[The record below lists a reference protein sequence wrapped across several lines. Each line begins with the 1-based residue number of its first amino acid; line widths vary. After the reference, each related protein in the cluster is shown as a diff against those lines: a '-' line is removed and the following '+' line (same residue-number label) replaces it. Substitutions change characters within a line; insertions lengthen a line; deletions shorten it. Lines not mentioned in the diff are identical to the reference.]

1 MVVVLAGLLL
11 AALLNSRAMVS
22 ATDNLS
28 PGWRR
33 TTVRAVAVPLD
44 VVGRALRLDRPRAAL
59 DEALGRGDGGVREA
73 DAVEPATT
81 PRKGGGTAKPG
92 TSAPASPRA
101 SGAPGKA
108 ASRPRAS
115 GSGAPA
121 AGPAAGTDRPRRV
134 SAAKPLRLLVAGDSM
149 VELFGQTL
157 VNSID
162 DGGKV
167 KARIEVKYGTG
178 LVRLDAFDWLAHAR
192 DLAATPADLTIV
204 MIGGNDAQDISGSAG
219 RLGMA
224 TKEWQA
230 EYARRARQVMTTL
243 AADGRRV
250 MWVGMPVPRSAKLR
264 RAFESLNSAVR
275 SAAAGNP
282 LVTYVDVWADYAPRG
297 KYVDYLDDGS
307 GRQVK
312 VRNRDG
318 IHLAKP
324 GAAMLARKLR
334 ALVVQEWALD

>member
-44 VVGRALRLDRPRAAL
+44 VAGRALRLDRPRAAL
-59 DEALGRGDGGVREA
+59 DEALGRGEDGSGRQDHGPHRARAAEGWQREA
-73 DAVEPATT
+73 WRLGPPVRRSVA
-81 PRKGGGTAKPG
+81 
-92 TSAPASPRA
+92 
-101 SGAPGKA
+101 
-108 ASRPRAS
+108 RPRQVGAAAARL
-115 GSGAPA
+115 GVGRTRTRARARGGAPA
-121 AGPAAGTDRPRRV
+121 AGERGEALADADRRRLDGG
-134 SAAKPLRLLVAGDSM
+134 ALR
-149 VELFGQTL
+149 QTL

-162 DGGKV
+162 DDGKV
-167 KARIEVKYGTG
+167 KARIDVKYGTG

-192 DLAATPADLTIV
+192 DLASTPADLTVV
-204 MIGGNDAQDISGSAG
+204 MIGGNDAQDISGSG
-219 RLGMA
+219 RRLVVA
-224 TKEWQA
+224 SAKWQA

-243 AADGRRV
+243 TADGRRV
-250 MWVGMPVPRSAKLR
+250 IWVGMPLPRSAKLQ

-275 SAAAGNP
+275 TAATGNP
-282 LVTYVDVWADYAPRG
+282 LVTYVDVWADYAPDG
-297 KYVDYLDDGS
+297 KYVDYMDDGS

-318 IHLAKP
+318 VHLAKA
-324 GAAMLARKLR
+324 GATMLARKLR
-334 ALVVQEWALD
+334 VLLVKEWALD

>member
-59 DEALGRGDGGVREA
+59 DEALGRGEDGSSS
-73 DAVEPATT
+73 DAVPPPTAPRKAGAT
-81 PRKGGGTAKPG
+81 PRPG
-92 TSAPASPRA
+92 ASARPPGVSR
-101 SGAPGKA
+101 APGKA
-108 ASRPRAS
+108 APRPGAS
-115 GSGAPA
+115 GPA
-121 AGPAAGTDRPRRV
+121 AGPAPGAGLPRRV
-134 SAAKPLRLLVAGDSM
+134 SAAEPLRLLVAGDSM
-149 VELFGQTL
+149 VELLGRTL

-162 DGGKV
+162 DDGKV
-167 KARIEVKYGTG
+167 KARIDVKYGTG

-192 DLAATPADLTIV
+192 DLASTPADLTLV
-204 MIGGNDAQDISGSAG
+204 MIGGNDAQDISARGA
-219 RLGMA
+219 RLEMA
-224 TKEWQA
+224 TAKWQA

-243 AADGRRV
+243 TADGRRV
-250 MWVGMPVPRSAKLR
+250 VWVGMPVPRSAKLR

-275 SAAAGNP
+275 SAAAGNR
-282 LVTYVDVWADYAPRG
+282 LVTYVDVWADFAPGGR
-297 KYVDYLDDGS
+297 YVDYLDDGS
-307 GRQVK
+307 GREVK

-318 IHLAKP
+318 IHLARP
-324 GAAMLARKLR
+324 GAELLARKLR
-334 ALVVQEWALD
+334 ALIVKEWALD

>member
-11 AALLNSRAMVS
+11 AALLNSHAMVS
-22 ATDNLS
+22 ATDNLA

-59 DEALGRGDGGVREA
+59 DEALGRGDEVPVGTTTAPA
-73 DAVEPATT
+73 DAATEQ
-81 PRKGGGTAKPG
+81 PKAGSAKRG
-92 TSAPASPRA
+92 ASARPSAGASR
-101 SGAPGKA
+101 APGKSA
-108 ASRPRAS
+108 PRPRAS

-121 AGPAAGTDRPRRV
+121 PAPAAALPRPV
-134 SAAKPLRLLVAGDSM
+134 SAARPLRMLVAGDSM

-162 DGGKV
+162 DDGKV

-192 DLAATPADLTIV
+192 DLASTPADLTVV
-204 MIGGNDAQDISGSAG
+204 MIGGNDAQDISGSG
-219 RLGMA
+219 RRLA
-224 TKEWQA
+224 VASDKWQA

-243 AADGRRV
+243 TADGRRV
-250 MWVGMPVPRSAKLR
+250 IWVGMPLPRSAKLQ

-275 SAAAGNP
+275 TAATGNP
-282 LVTYVDVWADYAPRG
+282 LVTYVDVWADYAPDG
-297 KYVDYLDDGS
+297 KYVDYMDDGS

-318 IHLAKP
+318 VHLAKA
-324 GAAMLARKLR
+324 GATMLARKLR
-334 ALVVQEWALD
+334 VLLVKEWALD